1 MATLDTRIQFTKSR
15 LYDAMTE
22 LLGKKAIGFITIK
35 ELCEAAGLNRGTFY
49 LHYSA
54 PMDVLRE
61 LQEELL
67 GGGMLE
73 FSGGEN
79 VLAEK
84 LSGSVRLI
92 RNNTAE
98 MEIPFTHG
106 YTGAPLYGPQTP
118 ADYGQHRGVGAA
130 EMAWSMICD
139 RPHRASAELGL
150 HTMELLCGLDK
161 SSKEGAV
168 YSMTTSFEL
177 PRALEPGHT
186 DLILGGVRG
195 GAEASLAK

>member
-1 MATLDTRIQFTKSR
+1 MWIKRVSGFAVPAMEHESELYYASEAGEKWKTADNNLYTGALQFASGAVGTLHLDGESIDEEQPA
-15 LYDAMTE
+15 LVIYGTE
-22 LLGKKAIGFITIK
+22 GILKPGDPNSF
-35 ELCEAAGLNRGTFY
+35 
-49 LHYSA
+49 
-54 PMDVLRE
+54 
-61 LQEELL
+61 
-67 GGGMLE
+67 
-73 FSGGEN
+73 
-79 VLAEK
+79 
-84 LSGSVRLI
+84 SGSVRLI
-92 RNNTAE
+92 PKNTPE
-98 MEIPFTHG
+98 MKIPFTHG
-106 YTGAPLYGPQTP
+106 YTGAPLYGPETP

-161 SSKEGAV
+161 SSNEGAV
-168 YSMTTSFEL
+168 YNMTTSLEL